1 MVLEHL
7 DTGSCEK
14 IISNCCIQNLKQVLI
29 HTSGVF
35 LISTGN
41 KIMSELKEITIEAI
55 VRSWPLR
62 TQPCSGRKGEPFT
75 MGIHRICTQHKNK
88 LFYTK

>member
-1 MVLEHL
+1 
-7 DTGSCEK
+7 
-14 IISNCCIQNLKQVLI
+14 
-29 HTSGVF
+29 
-35 LISTGN
+35 
-41 KIMSELKEITIEAI
+41 MSELKEITIEAI